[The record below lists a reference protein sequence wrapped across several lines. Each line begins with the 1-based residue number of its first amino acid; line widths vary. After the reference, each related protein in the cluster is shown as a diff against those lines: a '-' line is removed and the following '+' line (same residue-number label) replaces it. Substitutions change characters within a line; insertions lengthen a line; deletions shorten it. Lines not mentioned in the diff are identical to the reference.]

1 MPKMPTSELKA
12 MLTAEKLDA
21 LAAMRASKLSSER
34 AHAMDYYNGDM
45 SRDTFEEVLGA
56 MARAGLV
63 QVTDAVFEK
72 NGKQIPYRKVSLT
85 RAAYS
90 INETKPIEFIMKEIA
105 VPAKRKGKS
114 VRRTPCFPGQPGR
127 RR

>member
-1 MPKMPTSELKA
+1 
-12 MLTAEKLDA
+12 
-21 LAAMRASKLSSER
+21 
-34 AHAMDYYNGDM
+34 
-45 SRDTFEEVLGA
+45 

-90 INETKPIEFIMKEIA
+90 INETTAIEFIMKETA
-105 VPAKRKGKS
+105 VPGEAQGQEKS
-114 VRRTPCFPGQPGR
+114 RRCC
-127 RR
+127 

>member
-1 MPKMPTSELKA
+1 
-12 MLTAEKLDA
+12 
-21 LAAMRASKLSSER
+21 
-34 AHAMDYYNGDM
+34 M

-72 NGKQIPYRKVSLT
+72 NGKQIPYRKVSLA

-90 INETKPIEFIMKEIA
+90 INEMTPIEFIMKETA
-105 VPAKRKGKS
+105 VRAKRKGKRKVAVAAKRKRAKTPETPARAKPGS
-114 VRRTPCFPGQPGR
+114 EDQRSEVGSDSRREEAR
-127 RR
+127 RARRVAE